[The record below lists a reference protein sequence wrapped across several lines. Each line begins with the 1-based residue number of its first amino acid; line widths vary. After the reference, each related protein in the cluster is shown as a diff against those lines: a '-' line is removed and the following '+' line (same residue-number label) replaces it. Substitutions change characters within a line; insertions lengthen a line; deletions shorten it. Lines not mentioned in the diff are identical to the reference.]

1 MSKPAPV
8 TNGLLIKMV
17 YIAGE
22 PLVAAAE
29 NIGYTMTWRF
39 LPQNR
44 VGPYLYACY
53 AVLIPCQIMTAEPD
67 NIKAILATEFNS
79 FEKGSEFRMMMEPLL
94 GTGVFA
100 ADGKVSSSL
109 ICTATDVFLKATC
122 GSGLSCYPVI
132 MRTSGTLNSSV
143 ASLDSTGR

>member
-1 MSKPAPV
+1 M
-8 TNGLLIKMV
+8 LIGMG

-39 LPQNR
+39 LFQNR
-44 VGPYLYACY
+44 VGLYLYGCY
-53 AVLIPCQIMTAEPD
+53 VLLILCQIMTAEPD

-100 ADGKVSSSL
+100 ADGKMSLSL
-109 ICTATDVFLKATC
+109 ICTATDV
-122 GSGLSCYPVI
+122 SRRQHVEVSYPVI
-132 MRTSGTLNSSV
+132 LLTSGTLSSSV